1 MLLQFIFNFN
11 KMGILRKIAEYL
23 YIRKKDP
30 DEPASTWIG
39 YMNTINRI
47 SIFMFLIGII
57 IIIFRLIFHRK

>member
-1 MLLQFIFNFN
+1 
-11 KMGILRKIAEYL
+11 MGILRKIAEYL

-30 DEPASTWIG
+30 NEPTSTWIG

-57 IIIFRLIFHRK
+57 IIILRLIFKKN